1 MQYIHI
7 LTYLLTHENEL
18 KKMKKK
24 NLPCNRFSVSQNF
37 CNSWKYLSKMY
48 TFDIPLPNCWF
59 CEFVAVV
66 DITLFLCVIFTSFFQ
81 RRRPGLVFN
90 FTSFYFICLFFF
102 NFSLIIF
109 TSFFSTVVVLEQ
121 HEQNTLWL
129 SAGSHTNW
137 EVAGRESLVV
147 AGRAGIIA
155 AAGQSF
161 LP

>member
-1 MQYIHI
+1 MPMHMYHAVFIMCLYMCPYSHIH
-7 LTYLLTHENEL
+7 THENEL

-109 TSFFSTVVVLEQ
+109 TSFFPLLLFWS
-121 HEQNTLWL
+121 NT
-129 SAGSHTNW
+129 SRIHSGSQLVHTQT
-137 EVAGRESLVV
+137 EK
-147 AGRAGIIA
+147 
-155 AAGQSF
+155 
-161 LP
+161 LPGGSV